1 MNVVSKEVEDKGW
14 WKGEIEGR
22 IGVFPD
28 NFVKLITTA
37 ASTATTAATT
47 SEQAASSIPE
57 EVGFIQLS
65 LAGLDNLTFIL
76 YRSLNYSRDLNP
88 RLAQYLFFDQ

>member
-37 ASTATTAATT
+37 ATTAATT
-47 SEQAASSIPE
+47 SEQAASSISE

-65 LAGLDNLTFIL
+65 LTGLYNLTFIL
-76 YRSLNYSRDLNP
+76 YYNSSYSRI
-88 RLAQYLFFDQ
+88 

>member
-28 NFVKLITTA
+28 NFVKLITTP
-37 ASTATTAATT
+37 TATTAATAT
-47 SEQAASSIPE
+47 EQAVSSITE
-57 EVGFIQLS
+57 EVVGV
-65 LAGLDNLTFIL
+65 
-76 YRSLNYSRDLNP
+76 
-88 RLAQYLFFDQ
+88 